1 MKKSVRQGMRSF
13 FSEQRTGYLFILPA
27 VVIICIIAIWP
38 VVRSFWI
45 SMYDL
50 QLNNPAKSE
59 IHTKYAIDMERYVS
73 TSPILLRTLKRE
85 MDVEGGA
92 PKQTLEK
99 LYTQVE
105 ELDVILNREE
115 LVRTRYDEVEKLL
128 YDFKPVPAQLKY
140 AEVDNEIALEVVRSL
155 EAMELQ
161 LQQMKKEKILSHPDD
176 MIGLVRAWR
185 ISFVEPNFIGL
196 DHYKT
201 FIMDKRMWLALW
213 NTSVFTIFSVSIE
226 LIFGLAVALL
236 INKQFRGRGLIR
248 AAILIPWATPTAIS
262 ALMWQFLYDGQNG
275 IIAKLFS
282 DFNLISN
289 TGVLLSTKSGAMFS
303 IIFADVWKT
312 TPFIALLLLAGLQT
326 IPNTMYE
333 AAKVDGA
340 GKAQQLWLITL
351 PLLKPAI
358 LVALLF
364 RTLDAFRVFD
374 LIYVL
379 TGGGPANSTESISI
393 YAYKMMFAQLDFGA
407 GSALSVIVFICIALI
422 CMIYVKLLG
431 SDALTRRMH

>member
-1 MKKSVRQGMRSF
+1 
-13 FSEQRTGYLFILPA
+13 
-27 VVIICIIAIWP
+27 
-38 VVRSFWI
+38 
-45 SMYDL
+45 MYDL

-59 IHTKYAIDMERYVS
+59 IHSNYAIDMERYVS
-73 TSPILLRTLKRE
+73 TVPILLRTLNRE
-85 MDVEGGA
+85 MDGMEA
-92 PKQTLEK
+92 DPKQKLEN
-99 LYTQVE
+99 LYTQIE
-105 ELDVILNREE
+105 ELQVTLNQEE
-115 LVRTRYDEVEKLL
+115 LVATRYEEVDQLL
-128 YDFKPVPAQLKY
+128 YDFKPVPAHLKY
-140 AEVDNEIALEVVRSL
+140 AEVDNDRALKVVRSL
-155 EAMELQ
+155 EVMEQQ
-161 LQQMKKEKILSHPDD
+161 LQQLKGENILTRPDD

-185 ISFVEPNFIGL
+185 ISVVEPNFIGL
-196 DHYKT
+196 DHYKK
-201 FIMDKRMWLALW
+201 FLMDKRMWQALW
-213 NTSVFTIFSVSIE
+213 NTSIFTIFSVSIE
-226 LIFGLAVALL
+226 LVCGLAVALL

-275 IIAKLFS
+275 IIAKLFA
-282 DFNLISN
+282 DFNLITN

-303 IIFADVWKT
+303 IVFADVWKT

-326 IPNTMYE
+326 IPHTMYE

-340 GKAQQLWLITL
+340 GKAQQLWLITI

-422 CMIYVKLLG
+422 CMVYVKLLG